1 MLIYETWLRFYKYF
15 WQTQMILSSPI
26 CNLVVLHLVV
36 CTGACFHFFLNF
48 IFLGYF
54 VCYIYCFGLFFHSLY
69 ASLSQCVTDANGENR
84 RKPEQ
89 DVARFFFSYY
99 SLHTITLNR
108 SFVVADDDGPQVR
121 VWCWL
126 SLPDRIRYKA
136 AAERSRE
143 IVNKK

>member
-1 MLIYETWLRFYKYF
+1 
-15 WQTQMILSSPI
+15 MILSSPI

-54 VCYIYCFGLFFHSLY
+54 VCYIYCFRLFSTR
-69 ASLSQCVTDANGENR
+69 CVSPCPNVLRMQTEKTDASR
-84 RKPEQ
+84 SKMLH
-89 DVARFFFSYY
+89 DFFSTTT
-99 SLHTITLNR
+99 LHTITLNR

-136 AAERSRE
+136 AERSRE
-143 IVNKK
+143 IGEQKIERNVLHISNGNGRPGQRW